1 MKSMRA
7 FQNVFLALLFV
18 VTLFGNVAPV
28 FAQGDDNSPWS
39 EVVDENGHLRYDN
52 LTDLGETVEDA
63 EWMDVPLPFG
73 MELDLDANYHRY
85 QTADGDI
92 VVLPTPL
99 TVMMMAM
106 NPVESGLAGAHSQL
120 GLGGFVGAEF
130 LGALLGDHIDWDRLG
145 QENTAYTQ
153 PENFWHAVINGQENV
168 WTWFAGLDFL
178 TDLALLSWN
187 DMDLRMG
194 LLLYLNGAANCQ
206 QIPGGCSGVVI
217 EQLLPKT
224 CPAPS
229 VAIQQ
234 PTLSIRKTAPE
245 NPLVVGQDPEKR
257 GADIQVSVNV
267 PPVIYTWFEPI
278 YEEVDVC
285 RGLDAGETADCRQS
299 SSSLVNDGKSDS
311 ELVLVDCRQHV
322 EHLPDPVTSVQATAT
337 LNPSSKAWILNQLS
351 SAYYEAYIHRESF
364 NLVPGLAS
372 WSGGC
377 SGGTCTASALVNR
390 VPFADPGKF
399 DLSLRVQTAGA
410 SFNGRRITQP
420 RSLSATGQAQVFV
433 TLTTLIEQP

>member
-1 MKSMRA
+1 MRRLRIFNCWA
-7 FQNVFLALLFV
+7 LAILLVFLY
-18 VTLFGNVAPV
+18 FGNPV
-28 FAQGDDNSPWS
+28 PAFAQDNKESPWS
-39 EVVDENGHLRYDN
+39 DVVDENGHLRYDT

-63 EWMDVPLPFG
+63 EWMDIPLPFG

-85 QTADGDI
+85 QTPDGDI

-106 NPVESGLAGAHSQL
+106 HPVESGLTGAQSQL
-120 GLGGFVGAEF
+120 ALGGFIGAEF
-130 LGALLGDHIDWDRLG
+130 LGALLGDHIDWERLSESNPAYAQPDHFWNAVIHG
-145 QENTAYTQ
+145 QEN
-153 PENFWHAVINGQENV
+153 I

-194 LLLYLNGAANCQ
+194 LLLYLNGAAKCQ
-206 QIPGGCSGVVI
+206 GIPGGCSGVVI

-234 PTLSIRKTAPE
+234 PMLSIRKTAPE

-257 GADIQVSVNV
+257 GADIQGSVSI
-267 PPVIYTWFEPI
+267 PPVIYTWYEPI
-278 YEEVDVC
+278 YKEVEVC
-285 RGLDAGETADCRQS
+285 HGVGAGEIADCRQS
-299 SSSLVNDGKSDS
+299 SASLVNDGKSGR
-311 ELVLVDCRQHV
+311 ERVLAECRPHV
-322 EHLPDPVTSVQATAT
+322 EYLPDPVISVQANAI
-337 LNPSSKAWILNQLS
+337 LNPASKAWIVNQLS
-351 SAYYEAYIHRESF
+351 SAYYEAYVHRESF

-377 SGGTCTASALVNR
+377 SGGTCTASAWINH
-390 VPFADPGKF
+390 VPFADPGVF

-410 SFNGRRITQP
+410 SFNGRKITQP
-420 RSLSATGQAQVFV
+420 RSLSATGQARVFV

>member
-1 MKSMRA
+1 MKSTRA
-7 FQNVFLALLFV
+7 FQNVFLALLLV

-28 FAQGDDNSPWS
+28 FAQDDDDSPWS

-106 NPVESGLAGAHSQL
+106 NPVESGLAGAQSQL

-145 QENTAYTQ
+145 QSNPAYTE
-153 PENFWHAVINGQENV
+153 PENFWNAVINGQENV

-234 PTLSIRKTAPE
+234 STLSIRRTAPE

-278 YEEVDVC
+278 YNEVDVC
-285 RGLDAGETADCRQS
+285 RGLGAGETADCRQS

-311 ELVLVDCRQHV
+311 ERVLVDCRQHV
-322 EHLPDPVTSVQATAT
+322 EYLPDPVTSVQATAT
-337 LNPSSKAWILNQLS
+337 LNPASKAWILNQLS
-351 SAYYEAYIHRESF
+351 SAYYEAYVHRESF

-420 RSLSATGQAQVFV
+420 RSLISTGQAQVFV